1 MRVGVVRR
9 SLVAAICLISWFV
22 VSLPINAEKRDGK
35 TQAAG
40 NTASLVWPLPPEQ
53 PRIRYLRSYQSAD
66 DFTGKKKPSKF
77 ALALLGPKDTG
88 AAADSL
94 VKPYGVA
101 ASRTGKLFVA
111 DTASRR
117 AFAFDPD
124 LKTLSFIGDGG
135 PGKLTKPVGVAVDD
149 RDVVFVADATL
160 KRVFGYAPDGT
171 LQIAIG
177 HEGELSNPSGL
188 AIDRVNH
195 RLYVADAS
203 KHQILCYSTLDGA
216 AQLTIGKRG
225 SENGE
230 FNFPTNLAVDGR
242 GRLYV
247 ADTLNFRIQIF
258 DANGTFLRTF
268 GELGDTPGSL
278 NRPKGVSVDSEGHV
292 YVVDASFNNFQI
304 FNEEGQLL
312 LFVGAGGRNP
322 GEFVLPAGMF
332 IDEQDRI
339 YIADQ
344 GNSRV
349 QVFQYLHGAVK

>member
-1 MRVGVVRR
+1 M
-9 SLVAAICLISWFV
+9 AIR
-22 VSLPINAEKRDGK
+22 AEKRDGK

-40 NTASLVWPLPPEQ
+40 KATSLVWPLPPEQ
-53 PRIRYLRSYQSAD
+53 PRIRYVRTYQSDD
-66 DFTGKKKPSKF
+66 DFKGGKKPSKF
-77 ALALLGPKDTG
+77 ALMLLGPKDAG
-88 AAADSL
+88 AASDSL

-101 ASRTGKLFVA
+101 VSRTGKVFVA

-117 AFAFDPD
+117 AFVFDPD
-124 LKTLSFIGDGG
+124 AKTLSFLGDGG

-149 RDVVFVADATL
+149 RDVVFIADATL
-160 KRVFGYAPDGT
+160 KRVFGYAPDGS

-177 HEGELSNPSGL
+177 HDGELSNPSGL
-188 AIDRVNH
+188 AIDRINH

-203 KHQILCYSTLDGA
+203 RHQILSYSTLDGS
-216 AQLTIGKRG
+216 AQHTIGKRG

-230 FNFPTNLAVDGR
+230 FNFPTNLAVDAK

-258 DANGTFLRTF
+258 DAAGTFVRAF
-268 GELGDTPGSL
+268 GELGDTPGSF
-278 NRPKGVSVDSEGHV
+278 NRPKGVAVDSEGHI

-312 LFVGAGGRNP
+312 LFVGAGGQSP

-339 YIADQ
+339 YVADQ

>member
-1 MRVGVVRR
+1 MRTCVVHR
-9 SLVAAICLISWFV
+9 SLLAAMCLIALFV
-22 VSLPINAEKRDGK
+22 DTPSINAEKRDGK
-35 TQAAG
+35 TPAAG
-40 NTASLVWPLPPEQ
+40 NAATLVWPLPPEQ

-66 DFTGKKKPSKF
+66 DFNGGKKPSKF
-77 ALALLGPKDTG
+77 ALMLLGPKDAG
-88 AAADSL
+88 ASSDSL

-101 ASRTGKLFVA
+101 VSRTGKLFVA

-117 AFAFDPD
+117 AFAFDSD

-135 PGKLTKPVGVAVDD
+135 AGKLTKPVGVAVDD

-160 KRVFGYAPDGT
+160 KRVFGYAPDGA

-188 AIDRVNH
+188 AIDRANH

-203 KHQILCYSTLDGA
+203 KHQILCYSTLDGS

-225 SENGE
+225 SEEGE
-230 FNFPTNLAVDGR
+230 FNFPTNLAVDGK

-247 ADTLNFRIQIF
+247 ADTLNFRIQVF
-258 DANGTFLRTF
+258 DGTGTFVRSF

-278 NRPKGVSVDSEGHV
+278 NRPKGVGVDSEGHI

-304 FNEEGQLL
+304 FDEEGQLL

-339 YIADQ
+339 YVADQ